1 MNHPIPTSYA
11 NDILAFLGY
20 LDDDEDA
27 QEFVRLA
34 TKAQE
39 RKAHMNDQGYNRF
52 EVLSIICSAKVHRWE
67 DRPDM
72 IDDVKNERYMKCRIC
87 GEVARHEGNV

>member
-11 NDILAFLGY
+11 NAILGFLGY

-34 TKAQE
+34 VKAQE
-39 RKAHMNDQGYNRF
+39 WKAHINDQPYNSHD
-52 EVLSIICSAKVHRWE
+52 VLSLICAAKTHRWE

-72 IDDVKNERYMKCRIC
+72 IDDVKDERYMRCRIC
-87 GEVARHEGNV
+87 GEVRRHEGNV

>member
-11 NDILAFLGY
+11 NAILAFLGY

-27 QEFVRLA
+27 QDFVRLA
-34 TKAQE
+34 VKAQA
-39 RKAHMNDQGYNRF
+39 RKAHINNQPYNRD
-52 EVLSIICSAKVHRWE
+52 EVLGLICSAKAHRWQ

-72 IDDVKNERYMKCRIC
+72 IDDVKDERYMMCRIC
-87 GEVARHEGNV
+87 GEVTRHDGNI